1 MRAYSMDLRE
11 RALLDSDA
19 GMRRC
24 CTNRHEPARPTDR
37 ILTCRAKP
45 PHPQI
50 FMQQRPRGRTPAAV
64 YRGARPVD
72 MMDTALRSAPCHIPT
87 GNRTPAR

>member
-50 FMQQRPRGRTPAAV
+50 FMQQR
-64 YRGARPVD
+64 RGASPVRAAPDRRPAGRRPRAVPV
-72 MMDTALRSAPCHIPT
+72 R
-87 GNRTPAR
+87 